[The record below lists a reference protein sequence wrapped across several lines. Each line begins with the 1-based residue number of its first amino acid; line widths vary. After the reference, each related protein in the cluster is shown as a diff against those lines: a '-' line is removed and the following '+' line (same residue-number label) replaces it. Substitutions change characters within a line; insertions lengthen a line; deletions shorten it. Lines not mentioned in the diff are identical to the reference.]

1 MVAVLIYLVVLVVVI
16 GLAYWIV
23 DAVPL
28 PDPLNRWLK
37 IAIVVIGAIAL
48 IMVLLNVAGVSTGLP
63 PALR

>member
-1 MVAVLIYLVVLVVVI
+1 MVAVLIWLIVLAIVI
-16 GLAYWIV
+16 ALAYWII
-23 DAVPL
+23 DAVPI